1 MVTCHVI
8 QEAKEHCIKYSV
20 NGINIIT
27 GEPIEHVAWKWISY
41 GDDNMQC
48 EMVTNRM
55 EELRVVKELKRARF
69 ATTAEKAMQILS
81 QTSTPLKSLQE
92 DIDMLIGSRDHSYNM
107 KSLLNR
113 IEQEYSK
120 QRDNRSDDLLSEY
133 YTPFRLWTS
142 REVSKQ

>member
-1 MVTCHVI
+1 
-8 QEAKEHCIKYSV
+8 
-20 NGINIIT
+20 
-27 GEPIEHVAWKWISY
+27 
-41 GDDNMQC
+41 MQC
-48 EMVTNRM
+48 ELVTNRI

-69 ATTAEKAMQILS
+69 ATSAEKAMQILS

-92 DIDMLIGSRDHSYNM
+92 DIDLLIGSRDHSYTM

-133 YTPFRLWTS
+133 YTPFRMWTS